1 MVSAQILVV
10 EDDDA
15 IAAFVATALEREGYA
30 VAWAQTG
37 QEALSCVQDDA
48 PDLVL
53 LDLML
58 PGDMDGLQVCRE
70 IRRDATYIPIII
82 VTAKDE
88 DVDKVVGLELGADD
102 YITKPFNTRE
112 LLARVRAVL
121 RLAHSGREAHHRER
135 LRIGSLEIDLTGRE
149 VRVAGSPVTLPPKE
163 FDLLVTLAR
172 DRGRVFGRETL
183 LQKVWGYDYLGDSR
197 TVDVHV
203 QRLRSKLEP
212 DPRHPRYLLTV
223 HSIGYKFAAGKE
235 G

>member
-1 MVSAQILVV
+1 MSQTILVV

-30 VAWAQTG
+30 VAWARTG
-37 QEALSCVQDDA
+37 REAISHVQDDA

-70 IRRDATYIPIII
+70 IRRGETYIPIII

-88 DVDKVVGLELGADD
+88 AVDKIVGLELGADD

-135 LRIGSLEIDLTGRE
+135 LRIGSLEIDLAGRE
-149 VRVAGSPVTLPPKE
+149 VQVAGSPVPLTPKE
-163 FDLLVTLAR
+163 FDLLVVLAR
-172 DRGRVFGRETL
+172 NRGRVFGRETL

-212 DPRHPRYLLTV
+212 APHNPHYLLTV
-223 HSIGYKFAAGKE
+223 YGIGYKFAAGE
-235 G
+235 V